1 MAVSPKIIRELVK
14 KHGQSAQ
21 DTGSA
26 EVQIAVL
33 SSRIENLTEHL
44 KGNKFDVSSRKGLQR
59 MVATRRGLLDALKR
73 KHSARYTAIVQSLG
87 LRK

>member
-1 MAVSPKIIRELVK
+1 MSITTKTTRELVK

-26 EVQIAVL
+26 EVQVAIL
-33 SSRIENLTEHL
+33 STRIENITKHL
-44 KGNKFDVSSRKGLQR
+44 KTNKFDVSSRRGLQR
-59 MVATRRGLLDALKR
+59 MVATRRGLLDWLK
-73 KHSARYTAIVQSLG
+73 KNHNARYTAIVQSLE